1 MKREGKAAARELI
14 NQADRIAR
22 EQGFTQAQWCRDAG
36 FDEFGKRISNAYR
49 RGDCY
54 LETFYRMLA
63 PLGYEAVIVKAE
75 ETIEND

>member
-49 RGDCY
+49 RGDCFMDV
-54 LETFYRMLA
+54 LLKMLS
-63 PLGYEAVIVKAE
+63 PLGYELKIVK
-75 ETIEND
+75 TIEHD